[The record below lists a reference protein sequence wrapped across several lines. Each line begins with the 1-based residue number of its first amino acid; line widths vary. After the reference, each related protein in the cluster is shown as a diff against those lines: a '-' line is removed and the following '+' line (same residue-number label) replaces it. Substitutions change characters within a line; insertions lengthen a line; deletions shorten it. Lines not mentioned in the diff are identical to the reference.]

1 MISFFVKHKTSIL
14 LITLFFFLGSIAYL
28 GLSAY
33 SRTNYNLDAARVG
46 NTTIS
51 TRQLDKLS
59 ERQAGYLRDQG
70 VDVDEQM
77 MNFLRQQTLSGL
89 ITVELLSQAAKQAGL
104 FVSDYEVA
112 YDIKTSPLFTLN
124 GQFDKK
130 HYAYAVRQMYQ
141 VSPAEFEQQ
150 YRRQTLADRF
160 RQTLNSMYKLTPE
173 EIKTSYQVQ
182 HGNLEGFE
190 ENKQDFKVA
199 LLETKL
205 ETAPDAFFETFT
217 QTVPVKT
224 FLE

>member
-1 MISFFVKHKTSIL
+1 MISFLNKHKTSIL

-33 SRTNYNLDAARVG
+33 SRTNYNLNAAQVG
-46 NTTIS
+46 SETIS

-59 ERQAGYLRDQG
+59 ELQADYLREQG
-70 VDVDEQM
+70 LEVDENTL
-77 MNFLRQQTLSGL
+77 NFLRQQALGGL
-89 ITVELLSQAAKQAGL
+89 ITVELLSQAAKQAGM
-104 FVSDYEVA
+104 FVSDYEIA
-112 YDIKTSPLFTLN
+112 YHIKTSPLFMQN
-124 GQFDKK
+124 GQFDKRQ
-130 HYAYAVRQMYQ
+130 YTYAVRQFYHA
-141 VSPAEFEQQ
+141 SPAEYEQQ

-160 RQTLNSMYKLTPE
+160 RHTLNSMYKLTPE

-190 ENKQDFKVA
+190 ENKQDFKMA

-205 ETAPDAFFETFT
+205 ETAPDAFLETFT

>member
-1 MISFFVKHKTSIL
+1 MISFLIKHKTSIL

-33 SRTNYNLDAARVG
+33 SRSNYNLNAAQVG
-46 NTTIS
+46 SKTIS

-59 ERQAGYLRDQG
+59 ELQINYWREQG
-70 VDVDEQM
+70 IDVDENM
-77 MNFLRQQTLSGL
+77 ATFLRQQTLSGL
-89 ITVELLSQAAKQAGL
+89 VSIELLSQAAKQAGI
-104 FVSDYEVA
+104 FVSDYEIA
-112 YDIKTSPLFTLN
+112 YHVKTSPLFMRN
-124 GQFDKK
+124 GQFDKQQ
-130 HYAYAVRQMYQ
+130 YTYAVRQYYH
-141 VSPAEFEQQ
+141 VSPAEYEQQ
-150 YRRQTLADRF
+150 YRQQTSADRF
-160 RQTLNSMYKLTPE
+160 RHTLNSMYKLTPE

-182 HGNLEGFE
+182 HGSLEGFE

-205 ETAPDAFFETFT
+205 ETAPDAFLETFT